1 MGALKAVN
9 DERQRGFAL
18 LIVLWTLVL
27 ISFLV
32 AQLTGNGRSELTIAS
47 NLVSNAV
54 AQAAADGATY
64 EAIFNLIDQQPER
77 HWQPDG
83 SPHEIRIGTSR
94 ISLRVKNEAGRVN
107 PNLAPPDL
115 VEAMLRVVGAEP
127 QRASM
132 AATWIARWVG
142 LPTASRPAID
152 QAMAGPAFHAPG
164 SPLESIDELAQVPGI
179 DKTLLDALRPHLTL
193 LGPALPEPA
202 AADPVVAAAMAL
214 MKPVEATRPLEA
226 SSTET
231 VRIVAVADGPNGA
244 AANRTAVIRID
255 PELPKGYAVLDWVEG
270 EH

>member
-1 MGALKAVN
+1 MDWLRAAN

-32 AQLTGNGRSELTIAS
+32 AQLTGNGRSELTIAN
-47 NLVSNAV
+47 NLASNAA
-54 AQAAADGATY
+54 AQAAADGGTY
-64 EAIFNLIDQQPER
+64 EAIFNLISQQPER
-77 HWQPDG
+77 HWPLDG
-83 SPHEIRIGTSR
+83 SAHEIRIGASSIR
-94 ISLRVKNEAGRVN
+94 LRLENEAARIN

-115 VEAMLRVVGAEP
+115 VEALLRVVGIEP
-127 QRASM
+127 QQASTT
-132 AATWIARWVG
+132 ATLIARWVG

-152 QAMAGPAFHAPG
+152 GMMAGPAFHPPG

-193 LGPALPEPA
+193 LGPASPDPA

-214 MKPVEATRPLEA
+214 AKPIETTGPPEAPG
-226 SSTET
+226 TET
-231 VRIVAVADGPNGA
+231 VRIVADADGPHGA
-244 AANRTAVIRID
+244 AANRTAVVRID